1 MASISKDKNETKRI
15 AVLDANGKRHYIR
28 LGKISMKMAETIKT
42 YVEKLVAAQI
52 TSVSLDAETAGWV
65 ASLTDDFHARLAK
78 TGLVPERKK
87 AGTLA
92 EMLPN
97 IIKEKAVGNSQA
109 TADIYGQAEKSL
121 YKYFGEDR
129 LVNKITSTD
138 AKAYAVW
145 LAKSGKLEK
154 PGGLAPKTVSKRMQH
169 AFLFF
174 DKMVEKEIIS
184 RNPFKGLVQKVA
196 VDDRRNQYISEET
209 VLQVM
214 EYAPDAEWR
223 LIIALWRFAGLRAVS
238 EVLTLKWEDI
248 LWDQKKI
255 MVRSPKTENC
265 GKGVRKIPFFPHIE
279 ECLLEAA
286 EQAPEGAFM

>member
-1 MASISKDKNETKRI
+1 
-15 AVLDANGKRHYIR
+15 
-28 LGKISMKMAETIKT
+28 
-42 YVEKLVAAQI
+42 
-52 TSVSLDAETAGWV
+52 
-65 ASLTDDFHARLAK
+65 
-78 TGLVPERKK
+78 
-87 AGTLA
+87 
-92 EMLPN
+92 MLPN

-109 TADIYGQAEKSL
+109 TVDIYGQAEKSL
-121 YKYFGEDR
+121 YKYFGKDR
-129 LVNKITSTD
+129 LVNKITPTD
-138 AKAYAVW
+138 AKAYGVW

-154 PGGLAPKTVSKRMQH
+154 SGGLAPKTVSKRMQH
-169 AFLFF
+169 AFSFF

-238 EVLTLKWEDI
+238 EVLTLKWEDV

-279 ECLLEAA
+279 ECLTEAF
-286 EQAPEGAFM
+286 EQAEEGAIYVVEKHAPLYLRGKKERVYVSRQGNIGTSFRKSYSGQG